1 MQHSI
6 LLGVETHLLKGLR
19 DDAAHHRRP
28 RRDRRNVQEVLRYV
42 RQKRTN
48 ASSEQ
53 KRGGETLRPN
63 SNATQA
69 PTCTKQPKIVAR
81 GEERLLPFTGNHN
94 RERNYRNRARYR
106 KRNRVR
112 TRKCNRIRNRK
123 YNHIRYRICYRYRY
137 RKCNRHR
144 HRIRYR
150 KRIRT
155 RYRKGNIIC
164 YRVRYR
170 ECNRHRN
177 RIRYRKRN
185 RSKTQ
190 NVTVSAIVTSVQ
202 PSRSRRSSI

>member
-69 PTCTKQPKIVAR
+69 ENITIPVPPRQPDNLISPQEQARAKQS
-81 GEERLLPFTGNHN
+81 GGL
-94 RERNYRNRARYR
+94 
-106 KRNRVR
+106 
-112 TRKCNRIRNRK
+112 
-123 YNHIRYRICYRYRY
+123 
-137 RKCNRHR
+137 
-144 HRIRYR
+144 
-150 KRIRT
+150 
-155 RYRKGNIIC
+155 
-164 YRVRYR
+164 
-170 ECNRHRN
+170 
-177 RIRYRKRN
+177 
-185 RSKTQ
+185 
-190 NVTVSAIVTSVQ
+190 
-202 PSRSRRSSI
+202 RRQGFW